1 MKATASMAGINVQPL
16 QYWASCFKAVGH
28 PQFPSNRV
36 YPNGCEDI
44 VDSSLTIGGQ
54 EAQDLVAFK
63 DLCADET
70 IESQVSRVENNLII
84 CYCSEICCFV
94 FLLACTGQL
103 ESKPLGKWGIQV
115 CVAVGFLSSLVWDRV
130 QKNQKGGLL
139 QVIIYGKLISGMKIG
154 VSGFIVSLGQGR
166 NFWYS

>member
-1 MKATASMAGINVQPL
+1 MKATDSMAGINVQPL

-36 YPNGCEDI
+36 YI

-63 DLCADET
+63 DLCAEET
-70 IESQVSRVENNLII
+70 IEPQVSRVENNVII

-103 ESKPLGKWGIQV
+103 ESKPLGKRGIQV

-130 QKNQKGGLL
+130 QKNQKGRLL